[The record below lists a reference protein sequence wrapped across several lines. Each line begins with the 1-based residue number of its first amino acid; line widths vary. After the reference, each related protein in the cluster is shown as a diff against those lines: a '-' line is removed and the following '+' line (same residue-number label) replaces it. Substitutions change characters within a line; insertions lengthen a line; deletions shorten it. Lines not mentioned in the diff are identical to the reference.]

1 MGMRHVSGII
11 CELNPLH
18 NGHKRLLDFSSMDRR
33 SPVVCVLSGNFVQRG
48 DAALFDKWTRCRAA
62 LACGA
67 DLVIELPISWAMA
80 GAERFALGG
89 VALAAAVGCTKLVF
103 GSECGNTD
111 LLQTIAE
118 YLTGADF
125 THDLH
130 AAPNEEQTLPFA
142 MRRERAIARRLG
154 ETAAEAIRKPNNILA
169 IEYCKAIQTLQA
181 EIKPETCLRQGASHD
196 GPIENDSA
204 SASALRKLF
213 LAGKSE
219 QAASFMPPAVHF
231 LKDTPMASISRLEA
245 AILYRLRTACP
256 EDFAQTPDVRE
267 GLENKILAA
276 ARQATTLEELY
287 DLAKSKR
294 YSHARI
300 RRIVLSY
307 FLGIQNQPAL
317 PPYLRVLG
325 MTPTGAALLKQ
336 ARLPVVTRA
345 CELRDRNR
353 ICQSVFK
360 LESAADDIYALAVSP
375 ALPAGSNEQHGLIR
389 FGF

>member
-89 VALAAAVGCTKLVF
+89 VALAAAAGCTKLVF

-118 YLTGADF
+118 YLTSTDF

-142 MRRERAIARRLG
+142 VRRERVIARRLG
-154 ETAAEAIRKPNNILA
+154 ETAAEVIRKPNNILA
-169 IEYCKAIQTLQA
+169 IEYCKAIHTLHA

-196 GPIENDSA
+196 GPIENGSA

-213 LAGKSE
+213 LAGKSK
-219 QAASFMPPAVHF
+219 QASAFMPSAVHF
-231 LKDTPMASISRLEA
+231 LMDAPMASISRLEP
-245 AILYRLRTACP
+245 AILYRLRTASP
-256 EDFAQTPDVRE
+256 EDFAQTPDIRE
-267 GLENKILAA
+267 GLDNKILAA

-287 DLAKSKR
+287 NFAKSKR

-307 FLGIQNQPAL
+307 FLGIQNQPVL

-325 MTPTGAALLKQ
+325 MTPAGASLLKQ
-336 ARLPVVTRA
+336 ARLPIVTRA
-345 CELRDRNR
+345 CELRGMNKT
-353 ICQSVFK
+353 CQSVFK
-360 LESAADDIYALAVSP
+360 LVSAADDIYALAVSP

-389 FGF
+389 SGF